1 MAKRHRRL
9 SEAVV
14 LPGNFQDSVW
24 CSASIQRFASL
35 VGSAAGA
42 QVMLVALPGEETA
55 LSAAHVFSPI
65 FAAPTAERFGYLAES
80 IL

>member
-1 MAKRHRRL
+1 
-9 SEAVV
+9 
-14 LPGNFQDSVW
+14 
-24 CSASIQRFASL
+24 
-35 VGSAAGA
+35 
-42 QVMLVALPGEETA
+42 MLVALPGVETA